1 MESIARLRR
10 IIFQIHLAFFINIF
24 FFRIELLNVQRTAK
38 EEKKQLK
45 RLIKEKELKF
55 LQENGRPMPK
65 DDIKE
70 QEIYGKYKMV
80 KAKIKLVD
88 ALLSKKM

>member
-1 MESIARLRR
+1 M
-10 IIFQIHLAFFINIF
+10 
-24 FFRIELLNVQRTAK
+24 LNVQRTAK

-45 RLIKEKELKF
+45 RLIKEKEVKF

-88 ALLSKKM
+88 ALLSKKI